1 MSLSQR
7 SCLTT
12 TKFYRRYETFE
23 QVHYGDFNWITPSF
37 IALASPQDSIGTPI
51 PKTDPKYDTIPRT
64 PEDIAKCEDLST
76 PFKNVLTYFTQRN
89 VGLMVRL
96 NDPLYSPTYF
106 TANGIQH
113 LDMIFDDGTCP
124 TLKMVR
130 SFIRIAHE
138 MITIKNKA
146 IAVHCKAGLGRTGC
160 LIGAYLIYRH
170 GFTANEVIAY
180 MRFMRPG
187 MVVGP
192 QQHWLHLN
200 QNAFREWWFED
211 SLKEKLAALQ
221 PSTPPRSSVRALKNN
236 SVNTPPHGTKRAAL
250 EEIHS
255 NEQSPV
261 AGANAHGNDDSFL
274 PAPTPGQPRKTSK
287 SYGRSS
293 KRTVSAAGGLENEPF
308 DILPDT
314 EIVSMER
321 HIHHDDNGDVSED
334 ELQVH
339 MLMRRASRS
348 PASSV
353 REKRRAISCTTTTPG
368 GGVRKV
374 SGRVG
379 SMGNTRDAFKAK

>member
-1 MSLSQR
+1 MA
-7 SCLTT
+7 
-12 TKFYRRYETFE
+12 RYETFE
-23 QVHYGDFNWITPSF
+23 QVNYGDFNWVTPSF
-37 IALASPQDSIGTPI
+37 IALASPQDSIAKPI
-51 PKTDPKYDTIPRT
+51 AKSDPKYATIPRT
-64 PEDIAKCEDLST
+64 PEDIAKCDDLST

-89 VGLMVRL
+89 VGLIVRL
-96 NDPLYSPTYF
+96 NDPLYSPTFF
-106 TANGIQH
+106 TANGIEH

-130 SFIRIAHE
+130 QFIRLAHQ
-138 MITIKNKA
+138 MITVKNKS

-211 SLKEKLAALQ
+211 QMKEKLAALQ
-221 PSTPPRSSVRALKNN
+221 PSTPPRNTLRSLKSNG
-236 SVNTPPHGTKRAAL
+236 SGLNTPPHGTKRPAL

-255 NEQSPV
+255 NDQSPS
-261 AGANAHGNDDSFL
+261 AIPSTTNGADDAFL

-293 KRTVSAAGGLENEPF
+293 KQRTVSAAGGLENEPF
-308 DILPDT
+308 EILPDA
-314 EIVSMER
+314 EIVSVER
-321 HIHHDDNGDVSED
+321 HISANEETGEASED

-339 MLMRRASRS
+339 MLLRRSSRS
-348 PASSV
+348 PAALA
-353 REKRRAISCTTTTPG
+353 REKRRAISCTATTPG

-379 SMGNTRDAFKAK
+379 SIGTARESVKAK